1 MPHPANKALTMHVF
15 HQKNRKISRWY
26 ALYVIPLLLL
36 IWQLAAMISDSNL
49 ILPTPF
55 SVLRAFFALAKTDLF
70 WSAALFSLAR
80 VLLGFFIGGA
90 VGILFALL
98 AHLFRYSEPFFHAV
112 IVITKS
118 TPVVSFIIIAWF
130 YLETEA
136 LPTFIA
142 ALMVIP
148 IYYTNTKAGLSSV
161 DLHLREVAWL
171 YDLKPLQKL
180 RLLWLPSLLP
190 HLTSATLTG
199 CGLAWKAGIAAEVI
213 VQVNRSLGREM
224 FFSKSYLEIEN
235 LFAYTITV
243 ILLSL
248 GIEYL
253 LRFLLKKEG
262 SDAKN

>member
-1 MPHPANKALTMHVF
+1 
-15 HQKNRKISRWY
+15 
-26 ALYVIPLLLL
+26 
-36 IWQLAAMISDSNL
+36 
-49 ILPTPF
+49 
-55 SVLRAFFALAKTDLF
+55 
-70 WSAALFSLAR
+70 
-80 VLLGFFIGGA
+80 
-90 VGILFALL
+90 
-98 AHLFRYSEPFFHAV
+98 
-112 IVITKS
+112 
-118 TPVVSFIIIAWF
+118 
-130 YLETEA
+130 
-136 LPTFIA
+136 
-142 ALMVIP
+142 MVIP
-148 IYYTNTKAGLSSV
+148 IFYTNTKTGLSSI
-161 DLHLREVAWL
+161 DPHLSEVTWL

-253 LRFLLKKEG
+253 LRFLFKKEG